1 MTKRSTPP
9 GIAGNAARDGTPLRD
24 WASRSYSATTG
35 TAASSLADQFGRG
48 SPSTTHS
55 GPANAQIP
63 GGFESCNRRRTTDS
77 RPVRT
82 RPFTEQVD

>member
-1 MTKRSTPP
+1 MTTKSTPR
-9 GIAGNAARDGTPLRD
+9 GIAGNAARDGVPLRD
-24 WASRSYSATTG
+24 WASRSYSATDG
-35 TAASSLADQFGRG
+35 RSASSLADQFGRG

-63 GGFESCNRRRTTDS
+63 SGFERADRKRTTDS

-82 RPFTEQVD
+82 RPFTEQYD